1 MLAALVLAAIWI
13 FGVPWIQLT
22 LNTVSTDDAYV
33 NGHVTFVAA
42 RVSGQ
47 IARVLVDDNNRVH
60 KGDVLAELDKEPYED
75 EVAVK
80 RAAVDTAKADL
91 QVATASVRGLE
102 AQARSLRW
110 KLQYAM
116 QDVDDRV
123 AVLHA
128 RVAAL
133 EKSKATL
140 KLAQLEFARAEK
152 LLSSGTTT
160 QQEYDRRQAALS
172 VAQAE
177 VTQAIADVHQI
188 RVSLGLAAQPT
199 SGDLGEVPPD
209 LDQTFSS
216 VREAQAALIQ
226 TAAQLGVVHSYE
238 QLPKK
243 MVEQFEKLDQGDVD
257 RALAGLTPNAPAVK
271 QAQAKLE
278 TANRDLVQAELNLRY
293 CDIVAEIDGVV
304 TRRNVNPGNNV
315 QVGQSLM
322 AIRSLREIW
331 VDANFK
337 ETQLRDLRIGQPV
350 DLYVDMYG
358 GRHVFKGR
366 VSGFTMG
373 TGSTLA
379 LLPPENATGN
389 FVKVV
394 QRLPVRIDLEGYD
407 PDENTLFIGT
417 SVVPYV
423 YVKQAADRARCR
435 EVSTNLR
442 ASVANRWSS
451 PGARLVADE
460 MTDLA
465 LSPPRSSAAAN
476 PWLVAAVVV
485 VPTFMEVLDT
495 TIAVVALRYIA
506 GGLSATVDD
515 GEWVLTSYLA
525 ANAIILP
532 ITGWLSAHLGRRNY
546 FLLSI
551 AVFTL
556 SFRTVRNGRQSRS
569 ADPVPR
575 HPGPG
580 RRRPAAEQSG
590 RAAGCF
596 PAGKAGHGDD
606 AVRLGRSAR
615 AGGRSDPRRLA
626 DGPVPVAVGLSDQC
640 AGRSSGVCWMLRYF
654 SATRI
659 I

>member
-1 MLAALVLAAIWI
+1 VFGGKFKQESLVFTQWPSMVEKRDAGKAQSGRDDAAPRAEEGVSVERVTETVQTTPVAPANHRPSWKQRLAIGVLAASVLAAVWK
-13 FGVPWIQLT
+13 FGVPWIELT

-60 KGDVLAELDKEPYED
+60 KGDILAQLDNEPYE
-75 EVAVK
+75 VAVAEK
-80 RAAVDTAKADL
+80 RAAVETAKADL
-91 QVATASVRGLE
+91 LAATAAVRGLE

-116 QDVDDRV
+116 EDVQNRV
-123 AVLHA
+123 ASLHA

-133 EKSKATL
+133 DKSKATL
-140 KLAQLEFARAEK
+140 KLAELEFARAEQ
-152 LLSSGTTT
+152 LLPNATISR
-160 QQEYDRRQAALS
+160 QEFDRRQAVLS
-172 VAQAE
+172 ESQAE
-177 VTQAIADVHQI
+177 VARATADVRQI
-188 RVSLGLAAQPT
+188 RASLGLPPQPT
-199 SGDLGEVPPD
+199 NGDFGEVPAD

-226 TAAQLGVVHSYE
+226 TAAQLGVVRSYA
-238 QLPKK
+238 QLPKQ
-243 MVEQFEKLDQGDVD
+243 MVEQFEKLDHGDID
-257 RALAGLTPNAPAVK
+257 RTLAGLTPDAPAVK
-271 QAQAKLE
+271 QAQAKLDA
-278 TANRDLVQAELNLRY
+278 ANRDLDQAELNLRY

-358 GRHVFKGR
+358 GRRVFRGR

-407 PDENTLFIGT
+407 PSENTLFNGT

-423 YVKQAADRARCR
+423 YLNKPLTGPDAGKYLQAYRP
-435 EVSTNLR
+435 
-442 ASVANRWSS
+442 SS
-451 PGARLVADE
+451 P
-460 MTDLA
+460 
-465 LSPPRSSAAAN
+465 
-476 PWLVAAVVV
+476 
-485 VPTFMEVLDT
+485 
-495 TIAVVALRYIA
+495 
-506 GGLSATVDD
+506 
-515 GEWVLTSYLA
+515 
-525 ANAIILP
+525 
-532 ITGWLSAHLGRRNY
+532 
-546 FLLSI
+546 
-551 AVFTL
+551 
-556 SFRTVRNGRQSRS
+556 TVRPPQSS
-569 ADPVPR
+569 V
-575 HPGPG
+575 G
-580 RRRPAAEQSG
+580 
-590 RAAGCF
+590 
-596 PAGKAGHGDD
+596 
-606 AVRLGRSAR
+606 
-615 AGGRSDPRRLA
+615 SDK
-626 DGPVPVAVGLSDQC
+626 
-640 AGRSSGVCWMLRYF
+640 
-654 SATRI
+654 
-659 I
+659 